1 MKKKY
6 LATVMLAAFGVMAS
20 SAYAQSN
27 VTIYGIVDTGVEYIN
42 NANAKKDSLVRLN
55 SGAMNTSR
63 LGFRGT
69 EDLGGGLKA
78 VFQLESGIKV
88 DTGAQDAADFFGR
101 QANVGLEGSWGRI
114 VAGRSYT
121 TTYDFIG
128 QFDPMGY
135 SASYSWINS
144 AGATGDR
151 KDGMQTNLPNLVKYA
166 GKFGDF
172 KVGATYGFGEVAG
185 NNSDSAK
192 LDLGAGYD
200 RGPLRLAATVQRLN
214 GTANGFGIYDKAT
227 ITHLAGD
234 YQISDAWGIDLGYRN
249 YKKTFAN
256 NATDLRSNF
265 YWSGVTYQ
273 TTPALTLIAL
283 LSYQDIKNVVV
294 NTDAD
299 PYMLSLRAK
308 YALSKRTD
316 LYVSGAYA
324 KAKNGQLVGV
334 SRDEKGFANN
344 QTGMIAGIQHRF

>member
-6 LATVMLAAFGVMAS
+6 LATAALAACGLAVS
-20 SAYAQSN
+20 GAYAQSN
-27 VTIYGIVDTGVEYIN
+27 VTIYGIMDTGVEYVN
-42 NANAKKDSLVRLN
+42 NANANKDGLARLN

-63 LGFRGT
+63 IGFRGV

-114 VAGRSYT
+114 IAGRSFT
-121 TTYDFIG
+121 TTYDFLG
-128 QFDPMGY
+128 QFDPTGY
-135 SASYSWINS
+135 SAAYSWIT
-144 AGATGDR
+144 AGSATGDR
-151 KDGMQTNLPNLVKYA
+151 KDGMMTNAPNMIKYQ

-172 KVGATYGFGEVAG
+172 KLGANYGFGEVAG
-185 NNSDSAK
+185 NNSAGSQF
-192 LDLGAGYD
+192 DLGAGYD
-200 RGPLRLAATVQRLN
+200 KGPLRLAATVQRVN
-214 GTANGFGIYDKAT
+214 GAANGVGAYDKAT
-227 ITHLAGD
+227 IAHLAAD
-234 YQISDAWGIDLGYRN
+234 YQISDVWGVDIGYRN

-256 NATDLRSNF
+256 NAIDLRSNF
-265 YWSGVTYQ
+265 YWGGITYR

-283 LSYQDIKNVVV
+283 LSYQDIKNVAA

-299 PYMLSLRAK
+299 PYMLTLRAK

-316 LYVSGAYA
+316 LYFSAAYA
-324 KAKNGQLVGV
+324 KAKNGQLTGV
-334 SRDEKGFANN
+334 SRDDKGFANS

>member
-6 LATVMLAAFGVMAS
+6 LATAALAAFGVMTT
-20 SAYAQSN
+20 SAYAQSS
-27 VTIYGIVDTGVEYIN
+27 VTIYGIIDAGVEYVS
-42 NANAKKDSLVRLN
+42 NANAGKDALVRVN

-63 LGFRGT
+63 LGFRGI
-69 EDLGGGLKA
+69 EDLGDGLKA

-101 QANVGLEGSWGRI
+101 QANVGLEGSWGRLI
-114 VAGRSYT
+114 AGRSYT
-121 TTYDFIG
+121 TTYDFIAP
-128 QFDPMGY
+128 FDPMGY
-135 SASYSWINS
+135 SSSYSWINS
-144 AGATGDR
+144 AGATGNR
-151 KDGMQTNLPNLVKYA
+151 KDGMQTNLPNMLKYS

-172 KVGATYGFGEVAG
+172 KIGTTYGFGEVAG
-185 NNSDSAK
+185 NTSDSAS
-192 LDLGAGYD
+192 LDVGAGYD
-200 RGPLRLAATVQRLN
+200 KGPLHLAATVQRLN
-214 GTANGFGIYDKAT
+214 GTANGIGLYDKAT
-227 ITHLAGD
+227 VMHLAGD
-234 YQISDAWGIDLGYRN
+234 YQINDVWGIDLGYRN

-256 NATDLRSNF
+256 NATDLRSDF
-265 YWSGVTYQ
+265 YWGGVTYR

-283 LSYQDIKNVVV
+283 LSYQDIKNVAA

-316 LYVSGAYA
+316 LYVTGAYA

-334 SRDEKGFANN
+334 SRDQVGFASN